1 MKIRIGNGIDVH
13 KLEKN
18 IPLIIGGIS
27 IPFSKGSKG
36 HSDGDV
42 LLHSIVDAILGAL
55 SLGDIGSHFPSS
67 DTKWKDAKSQLFLEF
82 AYKMIID
89 KQYTIENIDSTII
102 LQEPIINPYIESM
115 KNNIQSVLL
124 LNTEQ
129 ISIKATTT
137 DTLGFLGKGDGIAA
151 LTSIILTN

>member
-42 LLHSIVDAILGAL
+42 LFHSIVDAILGAL
-55 SLGDIGSHFPSS
+55 SLGDIGTHFPSS
-67 DTKWKDAKSQLFLEF
+67 DTKWKNAKSQLFLEF

-115 KNNIQSVLL
+115 KNNIQSLLL

>member
-27 IPFSKGSKG
+27 IPFYKGSKG

-42 LLHSIVDAILGAL
+42 LFHSIVDAILGAL
-55 SLGDIGSHFPSS
+55 SLGDIGTHFPSS
-67 DTKWKDAKSQLFLEF
+67 DTKWKNAKSQLFLEF

-115 KNNIQSVLL
+115 KNNIQSLLL